1 LGLKK
6 LAVVSIGGIL
16 GSLIR
21 WGISLLILDH
31 GFPWAT
37 LLVNYLGSILLML
50 LLQISERPT
59 IKLGQTWWWRPAL
72 GVGFCGG
79 FTTYSA
85 FALKIDQYLNA
96 HEILA
101 ALLYAAASIIGSYLL
116 LSATQKIF
124 RSYFLGKD
132 QRIRAQP

>member
-6 LAVVSIGGIL
+6 LAVVSIGGIV
-16 GSLIR
+16 GSLSR

-37 LLVNYLGSILLML
+37 LLVNYLGSILFML
-50 LLQISERPT
+50 IVLFSERPT

-72 GVGFCGG
+72 GAGFCGG

-85 FALKIDQYLNA
+85 FALKIDQYLTANS
-96 HEILA
+96 IVG
-101 ALLYAAASIIGSYLL
+101 ALIYSLASIVGSYLL
-116 LSATQKIF
+116 LLATQKLF
-124 RSYFLGKD
+124 RRYFLDKD
-132 QRIRAQP
+132 QQIRAQP